1 MFPPQDYAKNYG
13 IVFTAFGVG
22 ALGGTLLAGRIRDI
36 FGSYTTFFYP
46 TAVMAT
52 LGIILAVF
60 SLKRV
65 FSNSVVP
72 E

>member
-1 MFPPQDYAKNYG
+1 M
-13 IVFTAFGVG
+13 
-22 ALGGTLLAGRIRDI
+22 LAGRIRDI